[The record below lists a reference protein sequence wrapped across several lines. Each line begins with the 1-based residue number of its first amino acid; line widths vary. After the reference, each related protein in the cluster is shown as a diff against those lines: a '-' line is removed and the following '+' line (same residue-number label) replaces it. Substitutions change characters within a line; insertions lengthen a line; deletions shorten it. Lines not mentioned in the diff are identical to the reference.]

1 MGKILDALFRNAQA
15 GQDEPQPQAGGDTKA
30 YVKRI
35 QGQLNEARR
44 DFPTYR
50 KAEEF
55 VQAAK
60 NLVERSKMILS
71 QQGQAHL
78 SDIASLNFAT
88 ALKEHQIGL
97 ERELQ
102 LEKLGYQAT
111 ELLHSVDIT
120 VITVSAIVEKFQA
133 IQRLGNPLLTKLMIP
148 VFAAMLTD
156 FIRTSRANASLM
168 THDEAVALLT
178 APAVE
183 VNQRGE
189 GKPFRPNPDIEDAEF
204 WDVADKEDYRKAN
217 GSNGK

>member
-15 GQDEPQPQAGGDTKA
+15 GQDEQQPQAGGDTKA

-35 QGQLNEARR
+35 QGQLNEARQ

-55 VQAAK
+55 VQGAK

-78 SDIASLNFAT
+78 SDIVSMNFTA
-88 ALKEHQIGL
+88 ALKEHQLGL
-97 ERELQ
+97 EHELQ

-111 ELLHSVDIT
+111 DLLHSVDIT

-133 IQRLGNPLLTKLMIP
+133 VQQQGDPMLTKLVTP
-148 VFAAMLTD
+148 VFASMLTD
-156 FIRTSRANASLM
+156 FIRTSRANAGLL
-168 THDEAVALLT
+168 THDEAVALLS
-178 APAVE
+178 APAVQ
-183 VNQRGE
+183 VKGRGE
-189 GKPFRPNPDIEDAEF
+189 KTPVRYDPDVVEGDFRELYE
-204 WDVADKEDYRKAN
+204 EDYGSAN
-217 GSNGK
+217 GSDGK